1 MGSADR
7 SGGQEV
13 NVVQQH
19 PLVLCVG
26 SAEALE
32 SLGSIYQVAVAR
44 DDGHACQIL
53 RSNGHKLA
61 AIVIDVDRTRPLE
74 EQLVPRLVRRNAP
87 LPPNMQDI
95 PSPEVPILLVSERAL
110 SATEARNGDRVL
122 SKPVMLAT
130 FTLAIS
136 DWHLRA

>member
-1 MGSADR
+1 MKP
-7 SGGQEV
+7 
-13 NVVQQH
+13 VQQN

-26 SAEALE
+26 SADALE

-44 DDGHACQIL
+44 DDAHACQIL
-53 RSNGHKLA
+53 RPNGHRLA
-61 AIVIDVDRTRPLE
+61 AIVIDVDRTRPLD

-95 PSPEVPILLVSERAL
+95 PPVQVPILLMSERAL
-110 SATEARNGDRVL
+110 TASEARNGDRVL
-122 SKPVMLAT
+122 AKPVMLAT